1 MGLTYDHL
9 YSNDEKMEL
18 TRRLLYKEK
27 SNVFSYFIICSILL
41 TNYPIF
47 INWCYNNNM
56 DYIDFT
62 KNLKNLDN
70 FVSLIEKLYLSK
82 KFLHYVAT
90 YEVFL
95 SKFVLQMETSRKK
108 KNKTEYN
115 ERKELFDT
123 TRMTI
128 CEIE

>member
-1 MGLTYDHL
+1 
-9 YSNDEKMEL
+9 
-18 TRRLLYKEK
+18 
-27 SNVFSYFIICSILL
+27 
-41 TNYPIF
+41 
-47 INWCYNNNM
+47 M